1 MRDPTLYLKDILE
14 AMEAIERFVEFLL
27 WHKIRPC
34 MAYHKRCYSRSKI
47 LDSQN
52 LRGF

>member
-27 WHKIRPC
+27 WHKIVDAVKCHFEESKMP
-34 MAYHKRCYSRSKI
+34 YIIRCYPAE
-47 LDSQN
+47 
-52 LRGF
+52 